1 MSLKVLEGDDKEKI
15 VKAFLAEFFK
25 AAILGDSR
33 IKNAVLYSYIPFWHF
48 YAVFHHKVVFLSFPF
63 LFFFDEVSTFRSSL
77 LTNQKHELVI
87 KICQWSSIN
96 TAASEIPGDANL

>member
-15 VKAFLAEFFK
+15 VKAFLAEFLK

-33 IKNAVLYSYIPFWHF
+33 IKNAVSYSYIPFWHF
-48 YAVFHHKVVFLSFPF
+48 YAVFHHKVCVFIISIS
-63 LFFFDEVSTFRSSL
+63 FFFDEVSTFRSSL

-87 KICQWSSIN
+87 KICQWCSIN
-96 TAASEIPGDANL
+96 TAASEIPGDAKL

>member
-1 MSLKVLEGDDKEKI
+1 MSLKIFKGDDEEKI
-15 VKAFLAEFFK
+15 VKALIAEFLK

-33 IKNAVLYSYIPFWHF
+33 IKNAALYSCIPFWHF
-48 YAVFHHKVVFLSFPF
+48 FAVFHHKVVFLSFPF

-87 KICQWSSIN
+87 KICQWCSIN
-96 TAASEIPGDANL
+96 TAASEIPGDAKL